1 MLNSTKEMQIAGV
14 ISLEVLWVLQNLAYS
29 CITDIELDLL
39 ADLILGTQTLR
50 DLFYQSLD
58 LKRASSGNNDYD

>member
-1 MLNSTKEMQIAGV
+1 MQIAGV

>member
-1 MLNSTKEMQIAGV
+1 MEIAGI

-29 CITDIELDLL
+29 CVTDTELDSL

-50 DLFYQSLD
+50 DLFCKSLD
-58 LKRASSGNNDYD
+58 LKRAASGEEDEVIIY